1 MAQGLDGTIDQ
12 TGQGVRCAAA
22 AGGGIE
28 CPRHDRGD
36 RRALARTGGSRL
48 NKLYRKDVGHDEI
61 VAALTPLIERYAT
74 ERETGKRFGDF
85 VIRQGYVAPTT
96 SGADFHAN
104 LGPDLAA

>member
-1 MAQGLDGTIDQ
+1 
-12 TGQGVRCAAA
+12 
-22 AGGGIE
+22 
-28 CPRHDRGD
+28 
-36 RRALARTGGSRL
+36 
-48 NKLYRKDVGHDEI
+48 